1 MYACFDEF
9 FSSIGKLMAEKSF
22 FSVIIFVRNEG
33 LPMKTVVVGISG
45 GVDSSVAA
53 ILLKN
58 QGYNVIG
65 LFMRNWDSTLNN
77 DFLGNP
83 NLNNNICPQ
92 EEDYN
97 DAVKVCEKIGI
108 PLHRVDFVKE
118 YWDYVFTYFL
128 DELKKGRTPNPD
140 VMCNKY
146 IKFDMFAKKARELG
160 ADYIATGH
168 YARMIDGKLYKGK
181 DLNKDQTYFLSQV
194 SKEQLKN
201 VLFPV
206 GELEKSEVRKIAH
219 KYDLIT
225 ADKKDSTGICFIGER
240 NFKHFLENYLPN
252 NPGDIVDIE
261 TGKVLG
267 RHVGLM
273 YYTIGQ
279 RRGLNIGGTKD
290 RLFVVKKDLKKNVL
304 YVASGDES
312 KYLISYSAIIEDVNL
327 LDDLP
332 YECNAKFRYRQKDN
346 KVFVTKLD
354 DGNLLVKYPDGVR
367 AVTPGQACVFYK
379 DDECLGGGII
389 KEVL

>member
-1 MYACFDEF
+1 
-9 FSSIGKLMAEKSF
+9 MAEKSF
-22 FSVIIFVRNEG
+22 FSVIIYVRNEG

-97 DAVKVCEKIGI
+97 DAVKVCKKIGI
-108 PLHRVDFVKE
+108 PLHRIDFVKE
-118 YWDYVFTYFL
+118 YWNYVFTYFL

-219 KYDLIT
+219 EYDLIT

-290 RLFVVKKDLKKNVL
+290 RFVVKKDLNKNVL

-354 DGNLLVKYPDGVR
+354 DGNLLVKYPEGVR

-389 KEVL
+389 KKVLEVK